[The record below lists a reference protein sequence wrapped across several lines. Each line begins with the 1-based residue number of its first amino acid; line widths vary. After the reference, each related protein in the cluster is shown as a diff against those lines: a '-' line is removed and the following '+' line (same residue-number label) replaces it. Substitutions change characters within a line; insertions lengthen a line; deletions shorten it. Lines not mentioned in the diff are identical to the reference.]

1 MTEKQGFKENT
12 VECNKK
18 DRRCL
23 KAGAESY
30 VYKKNRQS
38 FREITSGDK
47 EAEADKKQQRDI
59 FLLPSVIFPNQV
71 LHFVQD

>member
-1 MTEKQGFKENT
+1 M
-12 VECNKK
+12 
-18 DRRCL
+18 
-23 KAGAESY
+23 Y
-30 VYKKNRQS
+30 IKKNRQS